1 MPHVVLGRILR
12 ATLVQQRQHLLFQ
25 RMRIHPFFD
34 DVILVEDIAHEMA
47 VIELVHQLAV
57 NLRRQMFKPLGIVTT
72 QGNIQR
78 QNILYLFG
86 MHSLITDSRT
96 RRGEAVQEGFAA
108 FFRRAGEEIPVGSFE
123 ELGEPALR
131 FGNSVPG
138 HFQRSVKC
146 GLNSDTFSSI
156 ASVRPFMVKKNG
168 ILSVPSLSIIRK
180 VSLP

>member
-1 MPHVVLGRILR
+1 
-12 ATLVQQRQHLLFQ
+12 
-25 RMRIHPFFD
+25 
-34 DVILVEDIAHEMA
+34 
-47 VIELVHQLAV
+47 
-57 NLRRQMFKPLGIVTT
+57 MFKPLGIVAT

-138 HFQRSVKC
+138 HFQQQVVLILIAP
-146 GLNSDTFSSI
+146 GLHPL
-156 ASVRPFMVKKNG
+156 R
-168 ILSVPSLSIIRK
+168 
-180 VSLP
+180 